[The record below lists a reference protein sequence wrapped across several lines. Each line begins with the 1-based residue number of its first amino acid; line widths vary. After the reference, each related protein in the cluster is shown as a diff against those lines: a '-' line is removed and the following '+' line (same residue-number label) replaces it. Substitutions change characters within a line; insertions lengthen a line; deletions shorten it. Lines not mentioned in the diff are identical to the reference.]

1 MILNIL
7 LDIDTTSLI
16 LSGVVPTVVIL
27 ALVLVLIFAAKY
39 LVQQGDVQ
47 IVINNEKTITVA
59 AGGTL
64 LTALANEKIF
74 LPSACGG
81 GGTCAMCKFV
91 ISEGGGDILPT
102 ETGHINRKAQKE
114 GVRLTCQVKVKNNM
128 KIQIPDEIFGIK
140 KWVSGHN
147 TKHFWS

>member
-47 IVINNEKTITVA
+47 IVINNEKTI
-59 AGGTL
+59 
-64 LTALANEKIF
+64 
-74 LPSACGG
+74 
-81 GGTCAMCKFV
+81 
-91 ISEGGGDILPT
+91 
-102 ETGHINRKAQKE
+102 
-114 GVRLTCQVKVKNNM
+114 
-128 KIQIPDEIFGIK
+128 
-140 KWVSGHN
+140 
-147 TKHFWS
+147 